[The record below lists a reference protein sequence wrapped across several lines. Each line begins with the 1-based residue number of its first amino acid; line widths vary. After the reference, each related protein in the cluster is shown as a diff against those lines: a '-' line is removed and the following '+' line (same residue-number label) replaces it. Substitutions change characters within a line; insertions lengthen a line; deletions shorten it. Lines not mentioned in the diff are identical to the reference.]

1 MSFSGRGGGT
11 VSIGRVIAL
20 TVLVAALLAFPLFPQ
35 TDSAAN
41 ASSTSKTQTEQSKKD
56 KSAKSSKPASSEE
69 PKLTAADEAALAAM
83 FPSYPTLHAL
93 FFASGTVV
101 SEHHTGTNGR
111 STTTSGGADLV
122 LTSQFSDNWSAL
134 GQFSLRSTEGES
146 TLTRIEQLQLRFA
159 RSDEF
164 QLRLGK
170 FHTPVGYWN
179 ETFHDIAWLRTSI
192 FRPEMFRYEQ
202 DGGIMPVHTIGVQA
216 AGKIGFRPME
226 FGYSF
231 TFGKGRGPKITDE
244 TKFSNLN
251 SPHALTAQFTFSP
264 NRFRGFK
271 LGVNGYADTIPADP
285 TTPGRNGTIGERIY
299 GGFVA
304 WHLLNLEILAEY
316 DAIEHHDS
324 VTNLTFRSDGYYWQV
339 ASQFYNW
346 RIYERTDV
354 INFDPFDP
362 YFLTIDHR
370 DLIKF
375 TVGVRWDATRWLGI
389 KGEYSYTDRNRQPN
403 SNAINFQAAV
413 FF

>member
-1 MSFSGRGGGT
+1 MSLSGRGGGAAPA
-11 VSIGRVIAL
+11 GRFIAL
-20 TVLVAALLAFPLFPQ
+20 WFLIAALLAFPLFSQ
-35 TDSAAN
+35 SDSAQN
-41 ASSTSKTQTEQSKKD
+41 TSSSASNQSKQSKKGT
-56 KSAKSSKPASSEE
+56 STASSSEE
-69 PKLTAADEAALAAM
+69 PKLSAADEAALAAM

-93 FFASGTVV
+93 FFASGTFV

-111 STTTSGGADLV
+111 TSTTSGGADLV
-122 LTSQFSDNWSAL
+122 LTSQLSDNFSAL

-159 RSDEF
+159 RSNEF

-179 ETFHDIAWLRTSI
+179 ETYHDIGWLRTSI
-192 FRPEMFRYEQ
+192 FRPEMFRYEK

-216 AGKIGFRPME
+216 AGKVGFRPME

-244 TKFSNLN
+244 TKFNDLT
-251 SPHALTAQFTFSP
+251 SPHAFTAQFTFVP

-271 LGVNGYADTIPADP
+271 LGINGYADTIPADP

-304 WHLLNLEILAEY
+304 WHLLNLEILGEY
-316 DAIEHHDS
+316 DQIRHNDS
-324 VTNLTFRSDGYYWQV
+324 VSGLTYKSDGYYWQV

-354 INFDPFDP
+354 INFDPSDP

-375 TVGVRWDATRWLGI
+375 TIGVRWDPTRWLGI
-389 KGEYSYTDRNRQPN
+389 KGEYSYSDRNRQPN
-403 SNAINFQAAV
+403 SNSVNFQAAV